1 MMLFSRSCRA
11 VALLL
16 LCVPWAVSHISG
28 DGDNDAGSG
37 SGLEVLPSVW
47 LQSQAVAP
55 PPPRPLITPRRSLN
69 HDGPTTTPATTPK
82 ATTSTT
88 TTSSTITTTGHA
100 SRHQRTDKSASV
112 VPPGREDH
120 RSEPTLITD
129 SAEVFGSGSGS
140 GSDRCGISFAIEAVG
155 PARPVADECRPA
167 TRQEVDR
174 VRRVVSEY
182 GRVLSSVRDTVLA
195 EAGEHGSFAG
205 ALRASLSALRGE
217 HGELQRGVVRVE
229 AAFEGGAGDTLK
241 ERDAV
246 GKAAARMRVSLAE
259 MSDSLLKAT
268 RLHASLEGALRG
280 LHDSTRDHGERLAR
294 LQGARMHGV
303 WADRGAS

>member
-28 DGDNDAGSG
+28 DGDNDGGSG
-37 SGLEVLPSVW
+37 SGLEALSSVW
-47 LQSQAVAP
+47 FQSQAVAP
-55 PPPRPLITPRRSLN
+55 PSPRPLITPRRSLN
-69 HDGPTTTPATTPK
+69 HDGPTTTTATTPK
-82 ATTSTT
+82 ATTTTSSSSTT
-88 TTSSTITTTGHA
+88 TTA
-100 SRHQRTDKSASV
+100 SRHQRTDNSASV
-112 VPPGREDH
+112 VPPGHQDH

-140 GSDRCGISFAIEAVG
+140 GSDRCGISFAIETAG
-155 PARPVADECRPA
+155 PARPAEGKCRPA
-167 TRQEVDR
+167 TRQEMDR
-174 VRRVVSEY
+174 VRRVVSDY
-182 GRVLSSVRDTVLA
+182 GLVLSSVRDTVLA

-229 AAFEGGAGDTLK
+229 AAFEGAAGDTLQ

-246 GKAAARMRVSLAE
+246 GKAAVRMRASLAE
-259 MSDSLLKAT
+259 MSDSLLKAA

-280 LHDSTRDHGERLAR
+280 LHDSARDHGDRLAR
-294 LQGARMHGV
+294 LQGARMHGGV